1 MRIEE
6 TVEGF
11 TLITELVTAK
21 EMYLYD
27 CATHQHSEYSTD
39 FSEFREDNDIQCGIR
54 SYDFIGNTVIATILF
69 WNVKNFKEEH
79 VVKIQKYIEKK
90 MRE

>member
-1 MRIEE
+1 MRIEK

-27 CATHQHSEYSTD
+27 CATHQHSEYDTD
-39 FSEFREDNDIQCGIR
+39 ISEFAEKNKISIF
-54 SYDFIGNTVIATILF
+54 YPKYTVIGNSVIGVMVFYNNKTT
-69 WNVKNFKEEH
+69 KED